1 MAETT
6 GPSWS
11 DIPLDLAGRI
21 LRHLPAYVDRL
32 RFAAVCPEWRGA
44 ARQGG
49 LPPSMPLLLLPDSTV
64 YSLPRSKPL
73 HFPACTGYTGV
84 CGTGNWL
91 VFLKEDGCL
100 LRDPFSNETVT
111 LPALSRARLQDVG
124 DESSDEA
131 GHTWIEMDQKR
142 GVDASKIMFCSP
154 HLIAAIFRF
163 KRDSTTRIAVC
174 KPGASSW
181 WYIYMNYQ
189 APQFADI
196 VFHQGKLY
204 ALDCL
209 ETLFAVAISI
219 DQGTGDPWVSQIQ
232 QVIGGRKVFY
242 YDFLHDFL
250 NLRVTFLVESRGV
263 LLLVCRKIDLWS
275 KIAFYDAI
283 EALETEQSMFEVYE
297 GNFGQS
303 RWTKVTTLGDDQVL
317 FLSRQCCRSVSI
329 SHNEMPGDRII
340 FMENDEEYYLGYRS
354 EASSSCRV
362 YDMRDGKVST
372 PLPVVSWKLGKVFT
386 TWLLPAGLN

>member
-1 MAETT
+1 MAETL

-32 RFAAVCPEWRGA
+32 RFSAVCPEWRGA

-111 LPALSRARLQDVG
+111 LPALSRARLQDVS

-131 GHTWIEMDQKR
+131 FHTWIEMDQKR

-163 KRDSTTRIAVC
+163 KRDKTTRIAVC

-232 QVIGGRKVFY
+232 Q
-242 YDFLHDFL
+242 
-250 NLRVTFLVESRGV
+250 
-263 LLLVCRKIDLWS
+263 
-275 KIAFYDAI
+275 
-283 EALETEQSMFEVYE
+283 SMFEVYE

-303 RWTKVTTLGDDQVL
+303 RWTKVTTLGDDQICQH
-317 FLSRQCCRSVSI
+317 FS
-329 SHNEMPGDRII
+329 
-340 FMENDEEYYLGYRS
+340 
-354 EASSSCRV
+354 
-362 YDMRDGKVST
+362 
-372 PLPVVSWKLGKVFT
+372 
-386 TWLLPAGLN
+386 